1 MSWGQTLIRSLS
13 LFVGLRYFSS
23 GARNSRLVSFIS
35 LLALSGLT
43 LGVGLLILVLSVM
56 NGFDREM
63 REHILSV
70 VPHVQVTHSGSIKD
84 WQSQRDLLATL
95 PNVVEVTPFNQA
107 QGIIFSNNQTRP
119 VQLLGLDQTMLPKG
133 FEMTLNA
140 ANLTVPAEGELL
152 LAKPIIDSLDL
163 TLGQS
168 INLILPS
175 EGSRQA
181 RAVTLVLAGVFA
193 TRTEVDQML
202 GIVSLKQAGHMMG
215 SVEDVFGFR
224 VQLADLFQSRMTTN
238 RIQTQLP
245 FGFRSVDWTQT
256 HGNLYQAIQLSRNMV
271 GLLVFLVVGI
281 AAFNVIS
288 MLMMMVLN
296 KRKHIAILQTMGVSK
311 QQVLNI
317 FLIQGLLIA
326 LVGIALGVLLGVIGC
341 YWVADLVSVVEAVL
355 GSQLLNT
362 SIYPIDYVPVDL
374 RLGDVIYVAVSAL
387 FLTLL
392 ATLYPAIKASNTVP
406 AEALRYES

>member
-1 MSWGQTLIRSLS
+1 MIRSLS

-133 FEMTLNA
+133 FQMTLNA

-326 LVGIALGVLLGVIGC
+326 LVGIALGVLLGVIGS

>member
-1 MSWGQTLIRSLS
+1 
-13 LFVGLRYFSS
+13 
-23 GARNSRLVSFIS
+23 
-35 LLALSGLT
+35 
-43 LGVGLLILVLSVM
+43 
-56 NGFDREM
+56 
-63 REHILSV
+63 
-70 VPHVQVTHSGSIKD
+70 
-84 WQSQRDLLATL
+84 
-95 PNVVEVTPFNQA
+95 
-107 QGIIFSNNQTRP
+107 
-119 VQLLGLDQTMLPKG
+119 
-133 FEMTLNA
+133 
-140 ANLTVPAEGELL
+140 
-152 LAKPIIDSLDL
+152 
-163 TLGQS
+163 
-168 INLILPS
+168 
-175 EGSRQA
+175 
-181 RAVTLVLAGVFA
+181 
-193 TRTEVDQML
+193 
-202 GIVSLKQAGHMMG
+202 
-215 SVEDVFGFR
+215 
-224 VQLADLFQSRMTTN
+224 
-238 RIQTQLP
+238 
-245 FGFRSVDWTQT
+245 
-256 HGNLYQAIQLSRNMV
+256 MV